1 MGAREANGSAAPA
14 GVPGVF
20 RIVNQ
25 ILPTTKTLI
34 LSITAD
40 HNGLSIEDACGES
53 PPPLALETCGSLGE
67 KKKHSAAIEKLA
79 QTTQKL
85 NRGVDCDVD
94 VKIKQDGFQ
103 NPFKVYEI

>member
-1 MGAREANGSAAPA
+1 MILAHLACSSTRSCPCKQGPAN
-14 GVPGVF
+14 
-20 RIVNQ
+20 
-25 ILPTTKTLI
+25 
-34 LSITAD
+34 LSIYLSIY
-40 HNGLSIEDACGES
+40 LSIEGACGES

>member
-1 MGAREANGSAAPA
+1 M
-14 GVPGVF
+14 
-20 RIVNQ
+20 
-25 ILPTTKTLI
+25 
-34 LSITAD
+34 
-40 HNGLSIEDACGES
+40 
-53 PPPLALETCGSLGE
+53 GE